1 MSGNLS
7 KSTNDHLLKLQC
19 HFTWNLLAEDV
30 DINDVEKRLNDQIVF
45 LSDAYKHRLYN
56 LLAYLKHLKGNQD
69 EAILQLQKAEAQI
82 QESNISEDTDFRKTV
97 MYGNFAWVFYH
108 QNKISESCTYAKK
121 VESILKKYE
130 SPPMQKTLLV
140 DIYGEQGWSY
150 LSYRGKYYQRA
161 VECFERALE
170 LDSEDPELN
179 SGHAMAVYRIEGFDF
194 HMSANKSFPLL
205 EKAVTLNPTDT
216 VLKTLLALR
225 YLNIKKNNQG
235 AILIEQ
241 ALQEQPESPY
251 VLRYVATFYNQNGQ
265 IEKAIEVLNKVVSL
279 TPNSSAVYF
288 QLAKCYKK
296 LIRIPRTS
304 QGHSTQWYVQQNSE
318 AILNAIIHSKKVIE
332 LNNAHV
338 GAHILLADIYIK
350 TNDYQ
355 KAEEEFGEALSI
367 NNTRC
372 EQKHEVHLNFAQF
385 LWDCRKLE
393 CEAIKHFKE
402 TIKIQCPTWYRE
414 AAIKKLKTIAESMID
429 QNPKNATGYAL
440 LGFIHL
446 QTAMKYYKTALLL
459 EPDNQEYSEACS
471 LLQDIYHE

>member
-1 MSGNLS
+1 
-7 KSTNDHLLKLQC
+7 
-19 HFTWNLLAEDV
+19 
-30 DINDVEKRLNDQIVF
+30 
-45 LSDAYKHRLYN
+45 
-56 LLAYLKHLKGNQD
+56 
-69 EAILQLQKAEAQI
+69 
-82 QESNISEDTDFRKTV
+82 

-108 QNKISESCTYAKK
+108 QNQISESCTYAKK

-150 LSYRGKYYQRA
+150 LSYIGKYYQRA

-194 HMSANKSFPLL
+194 HMSANKSIPLL
-205 EKAVTLNPTDT
+205 EKAITLNPTDT
-216 VLKTLLALR
+216 VLKTLLALK
-225 YLNIKKNNQG
+225 YLQIKKRNQG

-251 VLRYVATFYNQNGQ
+251 VLRYVATFYKQKGQ
-265 IEKAIEVLNKVVSL
+265 IKKAIEVLNKVVSL
-279 TPNSSAVYF
+279 TPNSSAVHF

-318 AILNAIIHSKKVIE
+318 TISKAIFHSKKVIE
-332 LNNAHV
+332 LSKTHTE
-338 GAHILLADIYIK
+338 AHILLVDIYKK

-367 NNTRC
+367 NNIRC
-372 EQKHEVHLNFAQF
+372 EQKQEVHLKFAQF
-385 LWDCRKLE
+385 LWDCRKSE
-393 CEAIKHFKE
+393 SEAIKHFKE
-402 TIKIQCPTWYRE
+402 TIKIQSPSLFRGT
-414 AAIKKLKTIAESMID
+414 AIRKLKSIAETMTS
-429 QNPKNATGYAL
+429 QNPMDAAGYAL
-440 LGFIHL
+440 LGFVHQ
-446 QTAMKYYKTALLL
+446 QTGEDRTALRYYETALVL
-459 EPDNQEYSEACS
+459 EPNSDEYLEACS
-471 LLQDIYHE
+471 ALQYIYNE